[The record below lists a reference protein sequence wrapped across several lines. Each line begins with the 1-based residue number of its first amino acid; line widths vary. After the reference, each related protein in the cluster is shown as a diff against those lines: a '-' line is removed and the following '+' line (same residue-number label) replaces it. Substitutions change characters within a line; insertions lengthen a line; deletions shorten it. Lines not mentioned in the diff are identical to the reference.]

1 MEMTAA
7 CKAKQQ
13 PQIEKEKKEKNIT
26 EVRTQRHVN
35 SQSSTMK
42 KGEKKEKGKR
52 NTAAV
57 RISRK
62 DDV

>member
-13 PQIEKEKKEKNIT
+13 PHIEKKEKNIT
-26 EVRTQRHVN
+26 EVRAQRRVN
-35 SQSSTMK
+35 SQPSAMK

>member
-13 PQIEKEKKEKNIT
+13 PHIEKEKNIT
-26 EVRTQRHVN
+26 EVRAQRRVN
-35 SQSSTMK
+35 SQPSAMK
-42 KGEKKEKGKR
+42 KGEKKEEGKR